1 LTKQLQ
7 THPSIHV
14 CFVCSDAIVSQ
25 VLDELG
31 LQMADQ
37 LTDLPSAGKTVAQPA
52 AQGKQAVAAGPV
64 SDADADLEARL
75 ENLKRL

>member
-1 LTKQLQ
+1 MILTLL
-7 THPSIHV
+7 
-14 CFVCSDAIVSQ
+14 CSDQIVSQ

-37 LTDLPSAGKTVAQPA
+37 LTDLPAAGKTVAQPA
-52 AQGKQAVAAGPV
+52 AGQAKQAVAAGPV